1 MNTNAAAEPDQS
13 KKVSYAPNGKASVR
27 QRLYEKL
34 HKPTQINSRAFALSG
49 ESAVV
54 VAEFKPNSY
63 DFVFRWRNQ
72 NVQVLIQANELRD
85 DSSLYVYVG
94 SLSKIELPRG
104 FDLVRDGVE
113 VDESDPGKLLVGLAG
128 LAHAVAVEYKTKRA
142 EAAAEPAQ
150 DPREVFCQR
159 LKAKYDLDLD
169 PSKITYMGRDGID
182 YDGTV
187 NWKSKN
193 LTRIPVRFRK
203 VTGYFS
209 CSSNHLTTLAGAPGR
224 VGGDFYCYN
233 NHLTTLAGAPG
244 HVGGDFNCY
253 HNHLPPG
260 TKKPVGVRGRL
271 YFGTQTPAPVHGA
284 AEPALVHQSPNVLF
298 LYLTDEIQ
306 NRTDPLRVEV
316 NGYHVTISGRNDD
329 GMRTYPVL
337 TLTSEKWDKGF
348 THFQAY
354 INQSKSVRG
363 TYPALFDRVNGRKIV
378 GDIHHGVNTPRA
390 LLKNAV
396 KLAIKAAEAAHRS
409 WLKYEAKAKKLNR
422 AQAAAEPP
430 APYNNVPGI
439 YYVSDTLESEGTGDL
454 RTGAERVQKILNK
467 HKFFPK
473 HIEFEI
479 SEEQDIDG
487 TRYRRVN
494 FNEIKYTGSNL
505 SRDSKRLVHELEE
518 NDSRLGIKFIDT
530 EDFVDDYNS
539 ADADDSIAL
548 GAVEPAQDYREAL
561 CDKLKSKY
569 NLELDPER
577 ITYMGRGGIDYDGSV
592 NWSSKKLSRIPVRF
606 RKVTGYF
613 SCYNN
618 RLTTLAGAPGHV
630 GGDFSCYE
638 NHLTGLEHAPG
649 HVGGD
654 FYCDSNHLTTL
665 AGAPGHVGRDFYCFN
680 NHLTTLAGAPGHVG
694 GYFNCS
700 NNRLTTLEHA
710 PGHVGGYFN
719 CSNNR
724 LPPDTKKPKGVKGR
738 FVLGEQTPA
747 HVQAASEIPS
757 VYARLAVVV
766 YSDHDSPSD
775 LHRALGL
782 SFVKSV
788 AETLLPRYSLY
799 RQPSEYMFN
808 VVLELSELNDFAK
821 FLRVLAE
828 TPKVVAVCD
837 NPTAKP
843 VLVTDIGLY
852 RAFSRKMISA
862 LHDRGTHAS

>member
-1 MNTNAAAEPDQS
+1 VNTNAAAEPNQS

-72 NVQVLIQANELRD
+72 NVQVLVQANELRD

-94 SLSKIELPRG
+94 SLSKIELPHG
-104 FDLVRDGVE
+104 FDLVRGGVE

-150 DPREVFCQR
+150 DPREVLCDR
-159 LKAKYDLDLD
+159 LKTKYNLYLG
-169 PSKITYMGRDGID
+169 PERITYMGKDGID
-182 YDGTV
+182 YDGSV
-187 NWKSKN
+187 NWSRKK

-203 VTGYFS
+203 VTRSFS
-209 CSSNHLTTLAGAPGR
+209 CSSNRLTTLAGAPGH
-224 VGGDFYCYN
+224 VGGSFNCNN

-244 HVGGDFNCY
+244 HVGGDFYCNS
-253 HNHLPPG
+253 NHLPPD

-271 YFGTQTPAPVHGA
+271 YFSRQTPAPVHGA

-363 TYPALFDRVNGRKIV
+363 TYPALFDHVDGRKIV
-378 GDIHHGVNTPRA
+378 GDIHHGVNTPKA
-390 LLKNAV
+390 LLKNAI
-396 KLAIKAAEAAHRS
+396 KLAIKAAEAAYRS
-409 WLKYEAKAKKLNR
+409 WLKHEARAKKLNR

-454 RTGAERVQKILNK
+454 RTGAERVRKILNK
-467 HKFFPK
+467 HRFFPK
-473 HIEFEI
+473 HGELEI

-494 FNEIKYTGSNL
+494 FNEIRYTGSNL
-505 SRDSKRLVHELEE
+505 SRDSRRLARELEE
-518 NDSRLGIKFIDT
+518 NASRLGIKFIDT

-548 GAVEPAQDYREAL
+548 GAAEPAQDHREVL
-561 CDKLKSKY
+561 CSKLKARY
-569 NLELDPER
+569 GLDLDPKR
-577 ITYMGRGGIDYDGSV
+577 IKYMGKDGIDYNGDV
-592 NWSSKKLSRIPVRF
+592 YWNDKNLTRIPVRF

-613 SCYNN
+613 YCQHNHLTTLAGAPAHVGGDFFCFNN
-618 RLTTLAGAPGHV
+618 LLTTLAGAPGHV
-630 GGDFSCYE
+630 GGDFYCSQ
-638 NHLTGLEHAPG
+638 NHLPL
-649 HVGGD
+649 
-654 FYCDSNHLTTL
+654 N
-665 AGAPGHVGRDFYCFN
+665 
-680 NHLTTLAGAPGHVG
+680 
-694 GYFNCS
+694 
-700 NNRLTTLEHA
+700 
-710 PGHVGGYFN
+710 
-719 CSNNR
+719 
-724 LPPDTKKPKGVKGR
+724 TKKPKGVKGV
-738 FVLGEQTPA
+738 FLLGQQKPA
-747 HVQAASEIPS
+747 TVQAASEAPS
-757 VYARLAVVV
+757 VYERLSMVV

-782 SFVKSV
+782 PCVKSV
-788 AETLLPRYSLY
+788 VEMLPYKYSLH

-808 VVLELSELNDFAK
+808 VALELLELNDFAK
-821 FLRVLAE
+821 FLRALAE